1 MAYHGRGVG
10 VAGTRLPLSHHLARL
25 AGNRAIHA
33 SSAWLI
39 RTHGKTGVLGTGDVV
54 KVAIIGKGA
63 AGALLNCGA
72 RRGKG
77 GEGARPRVVNMDV
90 SSVGMVVAVGG
101 GGFGREQHK
110 GCRYTDEPHCEAE
123 GVLVSKIM

>member
-1 MAYHGRGVG
+1 M
-10 VAGTRLPLSHHLARL
+10 
-25 AGNRAIHA
+25 
-33 SSAWLI
+33 
-39 RTHGKTGVLGTGDVV
+39 

-63 AGALLNCGA
+63 AGALLNRGA

-77 GEGARPRVVNMDV
+77 GEGARPGVVNMDV

-110 GCRYTDEPHCEAE
+110 GCRYTDEPHCEVE
-123 GVLVSKIM
+123 GVLVSKML